1 MGKSI
6 SGNLKLSASTADAEK
21 KLVTLSIESDG
32 LKGQILD
39 SDILSSVQSA
49 LDLKQDAGDYVLASD
64 DVTSQVNVFAGT
76 VVGLVPLSEDTGL
89 KYLRDDGTWQ
99 VVSGGGSESTTV
111 SDSNSIDLTLTGNDI
126 SADLILSSDVA
137 QANYRKVSL
146 SVKTN
151 GLHAEI
157 SEANILGAVQ
167 SELDAKANSSTL
179 SDHIND
185 STDAH
190 AASAISVSTISGVV
204 GDNAQ
209 TILENLKT
217 QIDLKLES
225 SDLSSIESDISAL
238 QSDVLNK
245 ADQTDLDAHL
255 NDSADAH
262 DASAISVV
270 AISGVTG
277 SDAQA
282 VLEDLKTQIDL
293 KLESSDLSTIEG
305 NISDIQSDILA
316 INQEATSVA
325 DSNSIDFSLTGNQIS
340 GDLKLSAASA
350 ETGKIKAGLDIQS
363 DGLRA
368 QINKSDIEGV
378 IDLYENIDN
387 ANIASNAAI
396 ALSKLATV
404 TASKVLVSDSSGN
417 ISASLVSDTSLGYLD
432 ATSSI
437 QTQLDDKRSI
447 SNNIVTVSGTTR
459 TLELSDAWKY
469 LRVTANATVTITI
482 PLNASVAFPV
492 GTEIEFFQV
501 GTGPVNFELEE
512 GVSGY
517 PFSIADQYQQV
528 KIKKI
533 DTDSWDIFGSVAVI

>member
-245 ADQTDLDAHL
+245 A
-255 NDSADAH
+255 
-262 DASAISVV
+262 V
-270 AISGVTG
+270 
-277 SDAQA
+277 
-282 VLEDLKTQIDL
+282 
-293 KLESSDLSTIEG
+293 
-305 NISDIQSDILA
+305 
-316 INQEATSVA
+316 
-325 DSNSIDFSLTGNQIS
+325 
-340 GDLKLSAASA
+340 
-350 ETGKIKAGLDIQS
+350 
-363 DGLRA
+363 R
-368 QINKSDIEGV
+368 
-378 IDLYENIDN
+378 
-387 ANIASNAAI
+387 
-396 ALSKLATV
+396 
-404 TASKVLVSDSSGN
+404 
-417 ISASLVSDTSLGYLD
+417 
-432 ATSSI
+432 
-437 QTQLDDKRSI
+437 
-447 SNNIVTVSGTTR
+447 
-459 TLELSDAWKY
+459 W
-469 LRVTANATVTITI
+469 
-482 PLNASVAFPV
+482 
-492 GTEIEFFQV
+492 
-501 GTGPVNFELEE
+501 
-512 GVSGY
+512 
-517 PFSIADQYQQV
+517 
-528 KIKKI
+528 
-533 DTDSWDIFGSVAVI
+533 